1 MLEFFVPESVGRK
14 KKADHSTAV
23 QPDLGQLFRHVP
35 LIKPMIETYSRVKSF
50 PRTRLEADLILL
62 LVAALWGSAFAAQ
75 RAAAAQ
81 GEVLFFNGVR
91 YLLGATLILPI
102 LFIRRSNLFRLPVK
116 TWLGGALAGLAMFS
130 AVAFQQYGLQ
140 FTSAANAGFITGLY
154 VILVPF
160 LVAILYR
167 KPPRV
172 IVWISSLIAT
182 AGMFLLSTEGRLA
195 LSLGDRWV
203 LLGALMWAFHVLI
216 IDRVTHQMDLPLLA
230 VTQAT
235 VCGGLNLL
243 SGLWFEGATLRD
255 LSGIWWAVIWTAV
268 ASIALGFSLQPLGQ
282 RVAPPADAAILLS
295 MESVFAALF
304 GWMVLREGLT
314 PLQLLGCALMLFAV
328 LLAQVN
334 LIGNNSRKILNSQGG
349 KG

>member
-1 MLEFFVPESVGRK
+1 MNPLEDTLPHR
-14 KKADHSTAV
+14 
-23 QPDLGQLFRHVP
+23 
-35 LIKPMIETYSRVKSF
+35 KSF
-50 PRTRLEADLILL
+50 PRTRLDADLILL

-91 YLLGATLILPI
+91 YLLGTCLIFPVFLM
-102 LFIRRSNLFRLPVK
+102 RRSPLRGISAK
-116 TWLGGALAGLAMFS
+116 AWAGGGLAGLAMFS
-130 AVAFQQYGLQ
+130 AVAFQQYGMQ

-154 VILVPF
+154 VMIVPF
-160 LVAILYR
+160 LLAIIYR

-172 IVWISSLIAT
+172 MIWFSSLIAT
-182 AGMFLLSTEGRLA
+182 IGMFLLSTEGHLA

-216 IDRVTHQMDLPLLA
+216 IDRITHHIDLPLLA
-230 VTQAT
+230 ITQAS
-235 VCGGLNLL
+235 VCGGLSLF
-243 SGLWFEGATLRD
+243 SGLWFEGASLSD
-255 LSGIWWAVIWTAV
+255 LNGIWWAVIWTAV

-304 GWMVLREGLT
+304 GWLILQERLT
-314 PLQLLGCALMLFAV
+314 PVQILGCAMMFFAIIV
-328 LLAQVN
+328 AQTN
-334 LIGNNSRKILNSQGG
+334 PQRTISE
-349 KG
+349 